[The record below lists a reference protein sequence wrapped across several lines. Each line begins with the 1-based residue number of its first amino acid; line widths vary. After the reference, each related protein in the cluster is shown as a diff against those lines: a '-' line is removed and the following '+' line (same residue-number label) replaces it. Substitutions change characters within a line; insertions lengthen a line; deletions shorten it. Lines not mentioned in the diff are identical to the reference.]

1 MNQETYIG
9 ETTMSESKAL
19 SKKAEEQ
26 ALAAYGYDGSDNAAD
41 LDKDSYA
48 IPRLAIIEKMS
59 PELEEGDEAYIEGAK
74 PGMIV
79 NKVMGTLHTN
89 DNPLHVIPV
98 YRRRVYLEWVPR
110 NQGGGFVAEH
120 NVADGAEL
128 MKSTTRNEKNVDIL
142 PGTGNELHNVLEF
155 YVLATADGIAWE
167 PAVISMSRTRM
178 AEGKRWNQR
187 IDNFLRNG
195 QKIKPWAQVYPMT
208 TAKKDNPDGVSH
220 VFKSGNA
227 VFLPEF
233 TDNDGDVFAM
243 AESFHDAIKGGTAQ
257 VDREAEAKAAAGG
270 TGDPEDPEAEDF

>member
-1 MNQETYIG
+1 
-9 ETTMSESKAL
+9 MSESKAL
-19 SKKAEEQ
+19 SKTAEEQ
-26 ALAAYGYDGSDNAAD
+26 ALAAYSYDGADNAAD

-89 DNPLHVIPV
+89 DAPLLVIPV

-120 NVADGAEL
+120 NMADGAEL
-128 MKSTTRNEKNVDIL
+128 MTTTTRNEKNVDIL

-155 YVLATADGIAWE
+155 YVLTSADSGASWE
-167 PAVISMSRTRM
+167 PAIISMSRTRM
-178 AEGKRWNQR
+178 AEGKKWNMR
-187 IDNFLRNG
+187 IDNFMRNG
-195 QKIKPWAQVYPMT
+195 QKITPLAQVYPLT
-208 TAKKDNPDGVSH
+208 TAKRDNPDGVSH
-220 VFKSGNA
+220 VFKVGA
-227 VFLPEF
+227 AQFLPEA
-233 TDNDGDVFAM
+233 TSEDAAVFAQ
-243 AESFHDAIKGGTAQ
+243 AQSFLDAIRQGTAQ

-270 TGDPEDPEAEDF
+270 PGDPEAEDF

>member
-1 MNQETYIG
+1 
-9 ETTMSESKAL
+9 MSESKAL
-19 SKKAEEQ
+19 SKKDEAT
-26 ALAAYGYDGSDNAAD
+26 ALAAYGYDGTDNAAD

-155 YVLATADGIAWE
+155 YVLCTADGGETFE
-167 PAVISMSRTRM
+167 PAIISMSRTRM
-178 AEGKRWNQR
+178 AEGKKWNMR
-187 IDNFLRNG
+187 IDNFLRGG
-195 QKIKPWAQVYPMT
+195 QKITPLAQVYPLT
-208 TAKKDNPDGVSH
+208 TAKRDNPDGVSH
-220 VFKSGNA
+220 VFKVGTA
-227 VFLPEF
+227 AFLPEF
-233 TDNDGDVFAM
+233 VENDGDVFAQ
-243 AESFHDAIKGGTAQ
+243 AKSFLDAIREGTAQ
-257 VDREAEAKAAAGG
+257 IDRDAEAKAATGGAG
-270 TGDPEDPEAEDF
+270 DSEVEDF